1 MVILCNLLLIL
12 YVGKIVINS
21 FYLLSAC
28 YSPGIIIRDLQEFFQ
43 LYEVGIFI
51 MSILQ
56 MIKLRLREVRSLA
69 QGHTPINWQA
79 GFDPKSP
86 SISSHYRFLSLE
98 TACPSMGLTDFKLNP
113 ITWEGGGTFLS
124 HHHILLQGHHLWV
137 LGLCSLKWGITKEDI
152 VIKTPLHL
160 LFNMAFRKAGFWNIL
175 VTQLSSIFGSSI
187 FPPSP
192 EPLLRELP
200 QPPAVLLQELLF
212 WPLWL

>member
-69 QGHTPINWQA
+69 QGHTPIN
-79 GFDPKSP
+79 
-86 SISSHYRFLSLE
+86 
-98 TACPSMGLTDFKLNP
+98 
-113 ITWEGGGTFLS
+113 
-124 HHHILLQGHHLWV
+124 
-137 LGLCSLKWGITKEDI
+137 
-152 VIKTPLHL
+152 
-160 LFNMAFRKAGFWNIL
+160 
-175 VTQLSSIFGSSI
+175 
-187 FPPSP
+187 
-192 EPLLRELP
+192 
-200 QPPAVLLQELLF
+200 
-212 WPLWL
+212 